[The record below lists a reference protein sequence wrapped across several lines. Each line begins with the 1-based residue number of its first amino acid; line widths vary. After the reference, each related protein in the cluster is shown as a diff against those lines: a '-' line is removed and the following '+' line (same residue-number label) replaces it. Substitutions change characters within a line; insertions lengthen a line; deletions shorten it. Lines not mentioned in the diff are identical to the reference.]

1 VVDHTAPWIVLG
13 LLIAAVAAPLL
24 EGGWLTRIPPVVDV
38 LLFALLGFPTYV
50 CASSATPLVATLVAT
65 GLSPGAAIAFLI
77 TGPATNAT
85 TFGVVAG
92 LHGRGAAVNFALTLV
107 GVAVAAGLVIN
118 FTFGAFAG
126 PSLEALVEEA
136 PGLLHQVS
144 LFLLGVL
151 FLSSVLRRG
160 IRRFIG
166 ELRMNA
172 GASHSDVEVVA

>member
-1 VVDHTAPWIVLG
+1 M
-13 LLIAAVAAPLL
+13 
-24 EGGWLTRIPPVVDV
+24 DV
-38 LLFALLGFPTYV
+38 LLFALLGFPAYV

-166 ELRMNA
+166 EFRMNA